1 MPTGELEQA
10 TRRLQTALDR
20 LEQAIE
26 SRGGGAK
33 DVRSAL
39 EAAQRENAALRD
51 LTDAVAG
58 RLDSTI
64 ARLKTVLKA

>member
-20 LEQAIE
+20 LEQAIDARDGSGE
-26 SRGGGAK
+26 
-33 DVRSAL
+33 DLHSAL

-51 LTDAVAG
+51 LTDTVAG
-58 RLDSTI
+58 RLDTTI
-64 ARLKTVLKA
+64 ARLKTVLKG